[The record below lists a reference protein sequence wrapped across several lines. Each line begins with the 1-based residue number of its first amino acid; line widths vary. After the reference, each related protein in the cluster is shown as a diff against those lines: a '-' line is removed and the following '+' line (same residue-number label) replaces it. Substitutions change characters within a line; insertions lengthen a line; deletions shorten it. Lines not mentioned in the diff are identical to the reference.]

1 VPANWRD
8 LPVSLQREL
17 QRLRFEHIRQL
28 REAKTV
34 LNLIAYG
41 REYLKDEGDEKIIAW
56 LDLIPELP

>member
-1 VPANWRD
+1 
-8 LPVSLQREL
+8 LQREL

-28 REAKTV
+28 RGAKTV